1 MIAVAASVAAG
12 VGTRALIPVLRRRKV
27 LDHPNARSSHTA
39 ATPRGGGLA
48 PVGAVLG
55 VWAALIIAGSVRPS
69 AAAVVLGAVLLAA
82 ISWLDDVRSLSPVL
96 RLSVHTA
103 AVAVGLF
110 ALPAPPNPPLLYYAA
125 YGLLWVW
132 WLNLFNFMDGIDGI
146 AGSEAAAIGAG
157 LWLFAGV
164 GRGIDLPMALLAAGI
179 VGAALGFLGSN
190 WAPARVFLGD
200 VGSTGLG
207 YLSGFL
213 LLDLAASGH
222 WQTALILPLYFL
234 ADATITLGRR
244 LLRGERVWQAHR
256 EHFYQLAVRRGRGHA
271 AIVRHVIA
279 ADLVLVLLGWTAEN
293 GWPALSLGLAGITVA
308 ALLFLLAK
316 GI

>member
-27 LDHPNARSSHTA
+27 LDHPNARSSHAA

-48 PVGAVLG
+48 PVGVVLCL
-55 VWAALIIAGSVRPS
+55 WAALIFAGSVRP
-69 AAAVVLGAVLLAA
+69 AVWAVVLGAVLLAA

-96 RLSVHTA
+96 RLSVHAA

-146 AGSEAAAIGAG
+146 AGSEAAAIGGG
-157 LWLFAGV
+157 LWLFAAI
-164 GRGIDLPMALLAAGI
+164 GRGVDLPMALLAAGI

-213 LLDLAASGH
+213 LLDLAGRGH
-222 WQTALILPLYFL
+222 WLIALILPLYFL

-244 LLRGERVWQAHR
+244 LWRGERVWQAHH
-256 EHFYQLAVRRGRGHA
+256 EHFYQMAVRRGRAHA
-271 AIVRHVIA
+271 AIVRRVIA
-279 ADLVLVLLGWTAEN
+279 ADLVLILLGWTAEN
-293 GWPALSLGLAGITVA
+293 GWPALSLGLACITVA
-308 ALLFLLAK
+308 ALLFVLAK
-316 GI
+316 GL